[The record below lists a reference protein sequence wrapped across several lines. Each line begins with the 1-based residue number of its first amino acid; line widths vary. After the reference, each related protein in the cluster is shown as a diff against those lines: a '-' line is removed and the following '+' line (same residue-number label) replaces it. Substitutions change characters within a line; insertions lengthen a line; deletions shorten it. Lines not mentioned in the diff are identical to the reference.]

1 MLASISITLSNSH
14 TAHHASLNTGR
25 TCYSFTCRSA
35 KTSPKG
41 KIVLLNCSILR
52 DTGML
57 RHILTIP
64 TKQHTHIYTLREE
77 HKNGQKKITST
88 LRAGREK
95 SILFNSQG
103 GFLSSRQFSAILIKW
118 KHTDTYL
125 HIHTHTQ
132 RIRIDAAPRPKA
144 FFRRTSTSENPPE
157 WRMNLEPVNS
167 IFLSTGMFN
176 TSHSIVYACVGGWSC
191 SLCTQ
196 SNALC
201 SNTHIHKSLQVRNWM
216 RSFKSV
222 FSFVRTQHSFF
233 WLPSIHFPPNRGEF
247 AVLDLLTA
255 PRRL

>member
-1 MLASISITLSNSH
+1 MPHWTLAERVTPSH
-14 TAHHASLNTGR
+14 VEKR
-25 TCYSFTCRSA
+25 P
-35 KTSPKG
+35 PKG

-125 HIHTHTQ
+125 HIHTHTHKGSESMLRRGRKLSLGAQ
-132 RIRIDAAPRPKA
+132 AQARTLPSGGWTWSLWIRFSSPLACSTRPIPSSTPVLGDDLAPFAHHQTCFAPTHTYTNRFRFETECGVLKA
-144 FFRRTSTSENPPE
+144 FF
-157 WRMNLEPVNS
+157 L
-167 IFLSTGMFN
+167 
-176 TSHSIVYACVGGWSC
+176 
-191 SLCTQ
+191 
-196 SNALC
+196 
-201 SNTHIHKSLQVRNWM
+201 
-216 RSFKSV
+216 
-222 FSFVRTQHSFF
+222 
-233 WLPSIHFPPNRGEF
+233 
-247 AVLDLLTA
+247 
-255 PRRL
+255 